1 MKSIKVIIIATI
13 LTICIIFS
21 CAYAMPA
28 KAEAEELDRGEFYPR
43 LTVVVNTTRIET
55 QLWAVE
61 CRDQWGHTWSFY
73 DDCGTWDRG
82 DIANLM
88 MWAVS
93 ENPENDEVI
102 DVYWA
107 GYTEN
112 PDNFVS
118 ELGWE

>member
-28 KAEAEELDRGEFYPR
+28 GAEELDRGEFYPR

-55 QLWAVE
+55 QLWVVE
-61 CRDQWGHTWSFY
+61 CRDQWGHTWAFY
-73 DDCGTWDRG
+73 DDEGTWNRG

-118 ELGWE
+118 ELGWK